1 MDNRRCGGRGG
12 FTLIEMM
19 IALAIMAIALTA
31 IFSSFSFQ
39 HKSYVTQNAV
49 AQMQQS
55 VRGGLAFMEGDLRNA
70 ASVPS
75 TNINIPSQL
84 FGGSV
89 PTSLVSGLGIKD
101 GGANGSDNIY
111 IISLIGGDTYLQ
123 KAPGQSVLNSSEA
136 EVSDVTGWAIG
147 DFGIIYDAT
156 NADMFFTTQVQA
168 SPTKLQHNPAGSI
181 FSDNKFTHNYAS
193 GTRIARIRYSGYS
206 IDSSTNP
213 AHPVLVRWGVDNTG
227 TMISEIVAEDI
238 EDMQV
243 LLGVYDNAAQ
253 TITEHGGDWFTG
265 GNAAQLANVRQVRI
279 QLVGR
284 SPMADAAWNEGAY
297 YNTRYNRTWGAG
309 GYDHHRRRPLEQI
322 IHIRNAGL

>member
-1 MDNRRCGGRGG
+1 MDRRRFGGRGG

-19 IALAIMAIALTA
+19 IALAILGIALAA
-31 IFSSFSFQ
+31 IFSTFIFQ
-39 HKSYVTQNAV
+39 QKSYVTQNSV

-55 VRGGLAFMEGDLRNA
+55 VRGGLAFMESDLRNA
-70 ASVPS
+70 AGVPS
-75 TNINIPSQL
+75 TSMNIPILL

-89 PTSLVSGLGIKD
+89 PTSLVSGMGIAD
-101 GGANGSDNIY
+101 GGVNGSDNIY
-111 IISLIGGDTYLQ
+111 VISLIGGDTHLQ
-123 KAPGQSVLNSSEA
+123 KAPGVSVMNSSEA
-136 EVSDVTGWAIG
+136 DVTDVTGWTIG
-147 DFGIIYDAT
+147 DFAIIYDDT
-156 NADMFFTTQVQA
+156 NADMFFVTQVQE
-168 SPTKLQHNPAGSI
+168 SPTKLQHNPTGSI

-213 AHPVLVRWGVDNTG
+213 VHPALVRWAVDNTG

-243 LLGVYDNAAQ
+243 LLGVYDNV
-253 TITEHGGDWFTG
+253 THVITEYSGPLTT
-265 GNAAQLANVRQVRI
+265 NQLANVRQVRI

-284 SPMADAAWNEGAY
+284 SPIADAGWSEGAY
-297 YNTRYNRTWGAG
+297 YNTRYNRTGGLG
-309 GYDHHRRRPLEQI
+309 GYAQHRRRPLEEI